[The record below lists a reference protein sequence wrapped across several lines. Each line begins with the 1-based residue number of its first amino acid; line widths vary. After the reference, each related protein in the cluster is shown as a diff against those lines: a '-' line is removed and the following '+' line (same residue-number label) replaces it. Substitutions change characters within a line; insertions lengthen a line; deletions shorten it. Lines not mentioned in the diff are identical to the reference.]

1 MACGCLP
8 PVSASVFT
16 WSPPL
21 CLSSVD
27 LLQGHCERQW
37 PDYANNRPLTR
48 SLQQPAQEAVPLPTE
63 NSPESQ
69 PAVDQRSRKPEGH
82 DTVTSGPRWPGLRP
96 ELRAVLIFVLTS
108 NLEENRESKTYSLMG
123 HVGAPAPVSH
133 LHFPT
138 PAVPSGSPSPPF
150 LHEALPLH
158 LPMRLASCKQRC

>member
-27 LLQGHCERQW
+27 LLQGHCERHW

-108 NLEENRESKTYSLMG
+108 SLEENREQDTLPNGSRR
-123 HVGAPAPVSH
+123 
-133 LHFPT
+133 
-138 PAVPSGSPSPPF
+138 SPSASEPP
-150 LHEALPLH
+150 PLSH
-158 LPMRLASCKQRC
+158 TSSPIGVSKPSFSA